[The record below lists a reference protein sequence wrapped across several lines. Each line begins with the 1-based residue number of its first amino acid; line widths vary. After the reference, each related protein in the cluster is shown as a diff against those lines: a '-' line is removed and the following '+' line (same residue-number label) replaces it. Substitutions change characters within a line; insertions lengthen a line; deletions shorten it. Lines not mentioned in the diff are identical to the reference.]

1 MCAKTNHFGDINLVQ
16 KISFFDKNYLFVKK
30 FNEIMPLLF

>member
-1 MCAKTNHFGDINLVQ
+1 VQKLIIFGDINLVQ